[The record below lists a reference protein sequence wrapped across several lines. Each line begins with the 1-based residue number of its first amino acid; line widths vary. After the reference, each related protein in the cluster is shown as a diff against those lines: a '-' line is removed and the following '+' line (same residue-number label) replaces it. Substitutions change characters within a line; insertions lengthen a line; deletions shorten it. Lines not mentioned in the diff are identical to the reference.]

1 MNGFFEIHNLH
12 LCHLQQNVR
21 LTPCADVPP
30 SVHIANFCSEP
41 IQAVKETADGGMRK
55 NWCGY
60 KNNWLGRLISPIGSL
75 WQLTVTAKRANRHG
89 IGKIFEFHLIICSV
103 LKLIRSRTGYVL

>member
-1 MNGFFEIHNLH
+1 MPPTTKCTTNAMRGRSSVSSYCLEI
-12 LCHLQQNVR
+12 
-21 LTPCADVPP
+21 T
-30 SVHIANFCSEP
+30 NFCSEP

-60 KNNWLGRLISPIGSL
+60 KNNWLGRLIGPIGSL